1 MSTPVWFITAASSG
15 FGKQIA
21 LEALKNGHRVIAT
34 ARSAKKLEDLK
45 SKGAVTMDLDVVQ
58 PLDELKAIVKS
69 AHDQYG
75 RIDFL
80 INAAGYILEGA
91 VEEATPKETYD
102 AFNVNVFGVLN
113 VTRAVLPYMRAQK
126 SGVIAHFGSVGS
138 WGGAP
143 AGGIYCSTKWAIS
156 GVTEA
161 LYAELSPFGINA
173 CIIEP
178 GYFRTGFLNPGAR
191 QFTEARMD
199 DYENTAAGQVRK
211 EFESKNNKQ
220 AGDVEKGCR
229 VIFEVLTKKGG
240 KEIPMRLV
248 LGTDGYE
255 AIQNKCDST
264 KALLEEWKDVI
275 TSTDH
280 EVKYY

>member
-1 MSTPVWFITAASSG
+1 M
-15 FGKQIA
+15 
-21 LEALKNGHRVIAT
+21 
-34 ARSAKKLEDLK
+34 
-45 SKGAVTMDLDVVQ
+45 
-58 PLDELKAIVKS
+58 
-69 AHDQYG
+69 
-75 RIDFL
+75 
-80 INAAGYILEGA
+80 
-91 VEEATPKETYD
+91 
-102 AFNVNVFGVLN
+102 NVFGILN

-143 AGGIYCSTKWAIS
+143 AGGIYNSTKWAIS

-161 LYAELSPFGINA
+161 LYAELAPFGIHA
-173 CIIEP
+173 VIVEP

-191 QFTEARMD
+191 LFTEARMD
-199 DYENTAAGQVRK
+199 EYEATAVGQVRRM
-211 EFESKNNKQ
+211 FEERNNKQ

-229 VIFEVLTKKGG
+229 VIFEVLTKNGG

-248 LGTDGYE
+248 LGSDAYE
-255 AIQNKCDST
+255 TIGTKCDNT

-280 EVKYY
+280 DVKYY